1 MGDSFKYIV
10 KNKDER
16 PGIADRLFK
25 RLKIS
30 INWLALIKV
39 S

>member
-1 MGDSFKYIV
+1 MGDNFKYIV
-10 KNKDER
+10 KNNDER
-16 PGIADRLFK
+16 PGITDRLFK

-30 INWLALIKV
+30 INWLAFIKV